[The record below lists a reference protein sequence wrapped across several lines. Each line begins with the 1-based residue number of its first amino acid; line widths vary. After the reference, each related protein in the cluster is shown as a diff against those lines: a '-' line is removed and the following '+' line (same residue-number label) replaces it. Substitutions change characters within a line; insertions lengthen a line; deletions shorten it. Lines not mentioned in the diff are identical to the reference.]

1 MDTFRDWFDFE
12 WHLVSS
18 TSYCETCVRRNPV
31 KVFLVTFAIAFGIA
45 WFIVLALTII
55 LSM

>member
-1 MDTFRDWFDFE
+1 MLRDWFDFE

-18 TSYCETCVRRNPV
+18 TPYGKTWVRRSPV
-31 KVFLVTFAIAFGIA
+31 KVFLVTFTIAFGIA